1 MKALR
6 TEDLN
11 NIIQT
16 NAVTRKSYLGT
27 FPSCVFPKTNKQVY
41 TFVSNTSDH
50 LDTGEHWVCWFING
64 TRVSFIDSYGRS
76 PYNSTLPYHFK
87 SFMNDFR
94 TVQYSKNKKQIQ
106 GRGSIACGYFVI
118 NFIYVFCLGLNYDN
132 FLNDYFRYNFEEND
146 YIVNDFVNSIAI

>member
-11 NIIQT
+11 NILQT

-64 TRVSFIDSYGRS
+64 LMVLEFLFLIVMEGVRIIQHFRFISS
-76 PYNSTLPYHFK
+76 HL
-87 SFMNDFR
+87 
-94 TVQYSKNKKQIQ
+94 
-106 GRGSIACGYFVI
+106 
-118 NFIYVFCLGLNYDN
+118 
-132 FLNDYFRYNFEEND
+132 
-146 YIVNDFVNSIAI
+146 